1 MECSVCEDYAQQ
13 CDPQQPKTR
22 KPRPKKEVA
31 KKPDP
36 KKIFEGAPKT
46 PSEPKPAKQKPG
58 KRHSPSLSVRSE
70 GPPREGRR
78 GDGHNTA
85 QSHWSGTRVAFTP
98 RHTHHTRNHL
108 IVELHLGTLHSLA
121 GEQGVI

>member
-1 MECSVCEDYAQQ
+1 MYRVKILPVRGYDVYSEFMCISHESGHC
-13 CDPQQPKTR
+13 KI
-22 KPRPKKEVA
+22 KKLVVSA
-31 KKPDP
+31 AIDQVLQSLA
-36 KKIFEGAPKT
+36 G
-46 PSEPKPAKQKPG
+46 
-58 KRHSPSLSVRSE
+58 LSVRSE
-70 GPPREGRR
+70 GVPREGRR

-85 QSHWSGTRVAFTP
+85 QSHWSGSRVPFTP